1 MLFLA
6 QTIDHKVVHDF
17 VFALQQAQPYFDW
30 RGDEPLKIHYNDGLV
45 TDSLAYDNRYIPIGT
60 VEFVSSFIR
69 TFEPQAEAALRPL
82 NVPDVL
88 VNSKFGRCRN
98 VRNIFTETD
107 AEKKIKLGKPLF
119 CKSLS
124 TIKDPSNGT
133 FFPKDP
139 REVIGYQ
146 VSDIVDFLSEWRVFV
161 FHNQVQY
168 IANYAGDPLLFPDKD
183 QILEMV
189 DIMRGSAPVAYTLDV
204 GVLDKDVTTVVEC
217 HRFFSCGL
225 YGFNDPAVLPYM
237 FSQAWYEIKN
247 INNPFSCN
255 HA

>member
-30 RGDEPLKIHYNDGLV
+30 RGDEPIKIQYHEGLV
-45 TDSLAYDNRYIPIGT
+45 KNNLVFPHGFIPVGS

-69 TFEPQAEAALRPL
+69 TYEPQAEEALRPL
-82 NVPDVL
+82 NVPDAL
-88 VNSKFGRCRN
+88 VDNQYGRCRN

-107 AEKKIKLGKPLF
+107 AEKKVQLGKPLF
-119 CKSLS
+119 RKSLS
-124 TIKDPSNGT
+124 TIKDPSNGVYV
-133 FFPKDP
+133 PKDP
-139 REVIGYQ
+139 KEVVGYQ

-161 FHNQVQY
+161 FRNQVQH

-189 DIMRGSAPVAYTLDV
+189 DAMRGSAPVAYTLDV
-204 GVLDKDVTTVVEC
+204 GVIERGVTTVVEC

-237 FSQAWYEIKN
+237 FSQSWFEIKN

-255 HA
+255 HV